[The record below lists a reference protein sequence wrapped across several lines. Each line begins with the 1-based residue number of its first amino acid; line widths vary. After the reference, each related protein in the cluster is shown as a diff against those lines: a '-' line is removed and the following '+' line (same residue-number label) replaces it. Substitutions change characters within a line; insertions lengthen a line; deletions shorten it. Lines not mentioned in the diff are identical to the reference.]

1 MASIRDMKQGAS
13 KAADNLGDAA
23 DDAGETIKDGLKD
36 TAEELH
42 RLGDRLRANGTQL
55 EDDLRDAGRRF
66 SEGARKF
73 GDAAAEQ
80 IREHPLA
87 AFGVAF
93 AAGMIVTRW
102 LRSR

>member
-13 KAADNLGDAA
+13 KTADDLAEAADG
-23 DDAGETIKDGLKD
+23 AGETIKDGLKD

-42 RLGDRLRANGTQL
+42 RLGDRLRANGSQL
-55 EDDLRDAGRRF
+55 EEELRDAGQRF
-66 SEGARKF
+66 TDGARKF

-87 AFGVAF
+87 AFGIAF

-102 LRSR
+102 LRR